1 MTPRLDAAD
10 IITQATMATTLVKML
25 VDLVKLCWGGDGGRP
40 PTWVPPLASLLCGIV
55 VLMLLSVAL
64 DQDLTQTR
72 VLASTV
78 LAGLMAA
85 VGAIGVTE
93 LHRLA
98 RQAGPGA
105 IEASTPLSLSA
116 SKVAA
121 GFTPSL
127 TLPRQ
132 GGGDA
137 TPSPS
142 RPALRGAPTE
152 SGRGRAGVYPRQ
164 LKSPRG
170 QALSP
175 HPSPNRWGRG
185 GGWRSFPHLAS
196 PQPRAAAPSADP
208 TVFWRQAHAVH
219 RLRRHRSE
227 DGRAGR

>member
-98 RQAGPGA
+98 RQAVPGA
-105 IEASTPLSLSA
+105 IEASTPLSLSALRTPRPALAGQSESA

-137 TPSPS
+137 TPSPFAS
-142 RPALRGAPTE
+142 RLAGRPDGVGTGEGWGLPATAQVSSGASPLSTPL
-152 SGRGRAGVYPRQ
+152 SQPLGQGRGVEVFPPPGFTPAPGR
-164 LKSPRG
+164 S
-170 QALSP
+170 AL
-175 HPSPNRWGRG
+175 G
-185 GGWRSFPHLAS
+185 
-196 PQPRAAAPSADP
+196 
-208 TVFWRQAHAVH
+208 
-219 RLRRHRSE
+219 
-227 DGRAGR
+227 